1 MYVSH
6 VCTQPAVCAAAFFS
20 QRSGLQ
26 GLGVNLSLRLSQST
40 RQLFLNASSA
50 PLLATCREKDFQRR
64 DSTCIPFEYSTRT
77 ENRAVMITPKDG
89 QRQQTRHSSLASNWT
104 PLAWITAMS
113 RHANAGWSDHIG
125 RPHTYSYFS
134 DRVSQVDTHVHAE
147 SFMNQKH
154 LLRFIKHALR
164 EESERLVTASASA
177 SASSASASASASATT
192 CANGDSSAS
201 TTSYANVSGDLGAH
215 SCDGGGESR
224 VQLERGAD
232 ASGERPPHGSS
243 GSGQL
248 TLGQLFD
255 AHGLR
260 PYDLNVDMV
269 RLVSCA
275 YRRLTV
281 SCILRTWQPARTEA
295 LFSCGC
301 VYCVFLMTGRPE
313 LSEIRIQFGV
323 FPEGHLLISLLHAVG
338 CRAIIS

>member
-1 MYVSH
+1 M
-6 VCTQPAVCAAAFFS
+6 
-20 QRSGLQ
+20 
-26 GLGVNLSLRLSQST
+26 
-40 RQLFLNASSA
+40 
-50 PLLATCREKDFQRR
+50 
-64 DSTCIPFEYSTRT
+64 
-77 ENRAVMITPKDG
+77 
-89 QRQQTRHSSLASNWT
+89 
-104 PLAWITAMS
+104 
-113 RHANAGWSDHIG
+113 
-125 RPHTYSYFS
+125 
-134 DRVSQVDTHVHAE
+134 HAE

-164 EESERLVTASASA
+164 EESERLVTASGS
-177 SASSASASASASATT
+177 SASASASATT

-201 TTSYANVSGDLGAH
+201 TTAYANVSGDSGAH

-275 YRRLTV
+275 FRRLTV
-281 SCILRTWQPARTEA
+281 SCILRT
-295 LFSCGC
+295 
-301 VYCVFLMTGRPE
+301 
-313 LSEIRIQFGV
+313 
-323 FPEGHLLISLLHAVG
+323 
-338 CRAIIS
+338 